1 MSNNYWGKFAAQR
14 LSRRRAL
21 QLAATS
27 GAAAAFLAACGSDD
41 GGSSDGSTDTGT
53 PTTTGATGTPQ
64 PGGRYASYFATIGN
78 YNVMA
83 FYHDGYNNSGI
94 TVYDRPITA
103 RVDAKGYNL
112 EAMAKIEV
120 AEPTKIVMTLKPG
133 MVFQNKAPV
142 NGRKVLASDIV
153 ESQNYVRTLPQAEN
167 SNFQRTFLDR
177 VEAPDDTTVVYHLK
191 QPSAYLFSSTYLAN
205 PTSQPIVP
213 KEMLAAMDSTPA
225 VGSGPFELVDHTFGQ
240 KYTYKKFDNFREAK
254 GGMPYFT
261 EREIFSLTD
270 SVAQEAA
277 FRSGQISEWLPP
289 TSIVDRLTSELDK
302 TKFTN
307 ASYLNTQQIGINAMM
322 NAEMGGPRPWHD
334 VRVREAMYKLTNKE
348 QWVTLGYNGR
358 AVANKGPLQAGLDAW
373 HIDAKT
379 AEPFYKEDVQAA
391 NQLLSAAN
399 YDKGKEWEI
408 VCSNSSPT
416 NATLAEIWQQQLG
429 RGGFKFRIVSLPN
442 AEILPKKMN
451 VSLFDFWVGAQP
463 GGDTPARAMRNNH
476 SNTNDQF
483 NNVGLFNKEVDA
495 MIEKSEVQSDRNEN
509 IKLVKEIQK
518 KILELYTL
526 SYNVVTD
533 QRYVFYDA
541 KLQDFLID
549 PLTGQDYQYQAWLK
563 A

>member
-1 MSNNYWGKFAAQR
+1 
-14 LSRRRAL
+14 
-21 QLAATS
+21 
-27 GAAAAFLAACGSDD
+27 
-41 GGSSDGSTDTGT
+41 
-53 PTTTGATGTPQ
+53 
-64 PGGRYASYFATIGN
+64 
-78 YNVMA
+78 
-83 FYHDGYNNSGI
+83 
-94 TVYDRPITA
+94 
-103 RVDAKGYNL
+103 
-112 EAMAKIEV
+112 
-120 AEPTKIVMTLKPG
+120 
-133 MVFQNKAPV
+133 
-142 NGRKVLASDIV
+142 
-153 ESQNYVRTLPQAEN
+153 
-167 SNFQRTFLDR
+167 
-177 VEAPDDTTVVYHLK
+177 
-191 QPSAYLFSSTYLAN
+191 
-205 PTSQPIVP
+205 
-213 KEMLAAMDSTPA
+213 
-225 VGSGPFELVDHTFGQ
+225 
-240 KYTYKKFDNFREAK
+240 
-254 GGMPYFT
+254 
-261 EREIFSLTD
+261 
-270 SVAQEAA
+270 
-277 FRSGQISEWLPP
+277 
-289 TSIVDRLTSELDK
+289 
-302 TKFTN
+302 
-307 ASYLNTQQIGINAMM
+307 
-322 NAEMGGPRPWHD
+322 
-334 VRVREAMYKLTNKE
+334 MYKLTNKE

-379 AEPFYKEDVQAA
+379 AEPFYKDDVQAA

-408 VCSNSSPT
+408 VCSNSSAT

-429 RGGFKFRIVSLPN
+429 RGGIKFRIVSLPN